1 LRNNL
6 ALLITSMSKIMPF
19 AFLNSLGRICT
30 LLALLLAFPPMVEA
44 GENYIFG
51 GGPAGGTF
59 QFMAA
64 GISLYKPVKEISDFK
79 VEAKASAGS
88 VENLRKVHSGAY
100 AMAVV
105 YSGELYMGRNGLLQ
119 DDPSRYENVL
129 AVSYFY
135 GAPAQLIV
143 RKNSGI
149 TKPSQLAGLNV
160 GVGNEGSGAYA
171 NCERFFSQLD
181 LWNAMHRHPMGYNDA
196 AFAFINNR
204 LDAFWLFVGFPS
216 GAAIMAA
223 ENNDIDLLDL
233 YQPAKANG
241 FFKKYPF
248 FSKVV
253 IPAGTYRG
261 VDRDVESYQ
270 DSALWVANKN
280 LPAEVVYKLLSLI
293 YTDEGLAY
301 LRGLK
306 KTAEA
311 MSVKDGIKG
320 IVTPLHPGAIRF
332 WKEKG
337 IM

>member
-1 LRNNL
+1 MKC
-6 ALLITSMSKIMPF
+6 SF
-19 AFLNSLGRICT
+19 FDSLVRTCA
-30 LLALLLAFPPMVEA
+30 LLALFLACCRPAAAMDT
-44 GENYIFG
+44 YIFA

-64 GISLYKPVKEISDFK
+64 GISTYEPVKNISNFK
-79 VEAKASAGS
+79 VSAKASAGS
-88 VENLRKVHSGAY
+88 VENLRKVDAGSY

-119 DDPSRYENVL
+119 DDPTRYENVL

-149 TKPSQLAGLNV
+149 TDISQLAGLKT

-171 NCERFFSQLD
+171 NCERLFAHLGIWDKVQR
-181 LWNAMHRHPMGYNDA
+181 NPMGYNDA
-196 AFAFINNR
+196 AKAFGNNQ
-204 LDAFWLFVGFPS
+204 LDAFWLFVGYPS
-216 GAAIMAA
+216 GAALMAA
-223 ENNDIDLLDL
+223 RESDIELLDL
-233 YQPAKANG
+233 YSAAKESG

-248 FSKVV
+248 FSKVI

-261 VDRDVESYQ
+261 MDRDVESYQ
-270 DSALWVANKN
+270 DSALWVANRN
-280 LPAEVVYKLLSLI
+280 VPAEVVYTLLSLI

-301 LRGLK
+301 MRALK

-311 MSVKDGIKG
+311 MRIKDGIKG
-320 IVTPLHPGAIRF
+320 IITPLHPGAVKF

-337 IM
+337 LL